1 MKSNNI
7 SCEGKS
13 RGGATGHRIFIFLIR
28 YLGLRFSY
36 TVLSFVVVYFM
47 FFAPKATRSLW
58 HYYRRIL
65 GRTAIHAIIDIYIHY
80 FVFGQTIIDKL
91 AVRAGIAGFETVNTG
106 IANIAGTGKGRRL
119 KFDIPQ
125 YDEFMNFVNKSTG
138 FITIGAHVG
147 CWELASCFFRGYENL
162 INIVMLDA
170 EYQKIKNIVSQYKY
184 PYKIIPVANTD
195 GTSGDFLQTI
205 LNIHSA
211 LRRNE
216 IVSFQGDRFTRG
228 QPTFTADFM
237 GRSAT
242 FPAGVFELTRKM
254 SVPVI
259 FILVMRQRKFTYR
272 IEFTFANFT
281 DGSVSDSAGN
291 SLEKKYIY
299 ALENIVNRYP
309 HQWFNF
315 YKFWN

>member
-1 MKSNNI
+1 VKNNNI
-7 SCEGKS
+7 SWDGKS
-13 RGGATGHRIFIFLIR
+13 RGGAIGHRIFIFLIR
-28 YLGLRFSY
+28 YLGLRFAY
-36 TVLSFVVVYFM
+36 AVLSLVVIYFIL
-47 FFAPKATRSLW
+47 FAPKATRSLW
-58 HYYRRIL
+58 QYYRQIL
-65 GRTAIHAIIDIYIHY
+65 GRTTILAIVDIYKHY

-91 AVRAGIAGFETVNTG
+91 AVKAGIVGFEATNVN
-106 IANIAGTGKGRRL
+106 IKDVGTTNRGRRL

-125 YDEFMNFVNKSTG
+125 YDEFMNLVNKNTG

-147 CWELASCFFRGYENL
+147 CWELASCFFQGYENL

-170 EYQKIKNIVSQYKY
+170 EYQKIKNIISHHKY

-195 GTSGDFLQTI
+195 GDFLQTI

-237 GRSAT
+237 GNNAN
-242 FPAGVFELTRKM
+242 FPAGVFALTRKM

-259 FILVMRQRKFTYR
+259 FIFVMRQRKFTYK
-272 IEFTFANFT
+272 IEFTFANLA
-281 DGSVSDSAGN
+281 DGSMGDFTN
-291 SLEKKYIY
+291 DSLEKKYIS
-299 ALENIVNRYP
+299 ALENIVSHYP